1 MKMEIQWFICQFWS
15 LCLCMRWNRQM
26 FKVNE
31 WMNYLSIII
40 AAATQTKPIK
50 TNWLF
55 LKHFTTPPQL
65 HVQPHE
71 LLAEGDGKAEQ
82 FDRQHSCLVP
92 KRFQLTNKN
101 YKATQTKKRQ
111 FDKQHS
117 CMVPKRFQLTKSLPW
132 NLMTNRQKEAATQG
146 ASNLPPA
153 FVTDVHRPGIHLP
166 LPLQA
171 SREGEW
177 GILGVYLD
185 WLLNSGEM
193 GLCEQRWRATYVL
206 RRDTSVVEWPWV
218 WRYCKLS
225 PLQALKVGEKP
236 SVIPY
241 LKQNLNILWPF
252 IHC

>member
-1 MKMEIQWFICQFWS
+1 M
-15 LCLCMRWNRQM
+15 
-26 FKVNE
+26 NE
-31 WMNYLSIII
+31 LSVYNYYCCSNQSHQNKLI
-40 AAATQTKPIK
+40 
-50 TNWLF
+50 F
-55 LKHFTTPPQL
+55 LKHFTTSPQL

-71 LLAEGDGKAEQ
+71 LLAEGDGGVEHFAK
-82 FDRQHSCLVP
+82 QHSCLVP

-146 ASNLPPA
+146 ASNRPPA

-166 LPLQA
+166 LPLQT

-206 RRDTSVVEWPWV
+206 RRDTSVIEWPWV

-225 PLQALKVGEKP
+225 PLQALKVGEKH

-241 LKQNLNILWPF
+241 LKKISVTFYL
-252 IHC
+252 